1 MKHYFKTIA
10 LVLLL
15 TIYSCGKDDAP
26 STTNT
31 APVISDQSFNA
42 SEAVASGN
50 SFGTVAATDDD
61 GDTLTYSITTNDNGL
76 FSISS
81 TGALSVASGNS
92 LDYETATSHTITVT
106 VNDGE
111 LSTSA
116 DMTINVIDEA
126 ENVAPVI
133 ADQTFTVAEDVDDN
147 SIVANVAA
155 TDPDNDGLI
164 YSISTNVNNLFRI
177 NASGQIFL
185 STGESL
191 DFETT
196 TSYTIAVTV
205 SDGELS
211 VMADIT
217 IDVLNVNEVPVVA
230 AQTFTAA
237 EDIANNVII
246 GTVVASDDGGNSNL
260 IYSLSINPN
269 NLFEINA
276 DGEISLAA
284 GQSLDFETA
293 TSHSLTVQ
301 VADGN
306 ASTAAT
312 ITIEVTDVVESGA
325 TVSTF
330 AGGALSGTDGTGT
343 AAGFNDPSS
352 IAIDANG
359 TMYVAEN
366 YGNTI
371 RKITSAGVVTTF
383 AGSGSEGS
391 ANGTGTAASF
401 NRPRGV
407 AVDNSGNVYVADQN
421 NNKIRKITSSGVVTT
436 FAGSGLEGSIDG
448 IGTTASFDRPGGVA
462 VDNSGNVYVADQNN
476 NKIRKITAAGVVSTL
491 AGNGYTS
498 LFYYPKGIT
507 VDDNGNVYVA
517 DYVNHRIKKVSPS
530 GTVSTI
536 AGSGS
541 SGNVDGTGTAASF
554 SFPWGL
560 ELDANGDNLYVAGS
574 SGHNIRKIELSS
586 GEVTTV
592 AGTGVNNSTNGA
604 ALSAT
609 FNNPTDIAIDQSGNL
624 FILEA
629 GASLIRKITF

>member
-15 TIYSCGKDDAP
+15 TIYSCGKDDEP
-26 STTNT
+26 TSTNT
-31 APVISDQSFNA
+31 APEISDQSFNA
-42 SEAVASGN
+42 SEVASGN
-50 SFGTVAATDDD
+50 SFGTVAAIDDD

-81 TGALSVASGNS
+81 IGALSVASGNS

-126 ENVAPVI
+126 ENMAPEIVN
-133 ADQTFTVAEDVDDN
+133 QTFSIGEDLDDD

-330 AGGALSGTDGTGT
+330 AGGALAGTDGTGT

-421 NNKIRKITSSGVVTT
+421 NNKIRKIT
-436 FAGSGLEGSIDG
+436 
-448 IGTTASFDRPGGVA
+448 
-462 VDNSGNVYVADQNN
+462 
-476 NKIRKITAAGVVSTL
+476 AAGVVSTL

-536 AGSGS
+536 AGSVS